1 MARWWTGWKKWP
13 MNNIANNATPMKLMR
28 TLVFAFTF
36 ANLQGFAQEA
46 EGTNAK
52 PEKTQMKI
60 KIGSSTF
67 TATLEENATA
77 TAFKAMLPMTVKMTE
92 LNENEKYFRLRSE
105 LPTKASNPGKIEK
118 GDLMIYGSNT
128 VVLFYKSF
136 STSYSYTRLG
146 RIDDPA
152 GLVAAVGSG
161 NVSITY
167 QLK

>member
-1 MARWWTGWKKWP
+1 
-13 MNNIANNATPMKLMR
+13 MKLMR
-28 TLVFAFTF
+28 TLVFIFAFV
-36 ANLQGFAQEA
+36 NLQGFAQAA
-46 EGTNAK
+46 EGTHAK

-77 TAFKAMLPMTVKMTE
+77 TAFKAMLPMTVKMTD
-92 LNENEKYFRLRSE
+92 LNGNEKYYRLRND
-105 LPTKASNPGKIEK
+105 LPTKASNPGKIET

-136 STSYSYTRLG
+136 PTSYSYTRLG

-152 GLVAAVGSG
+152 GLDAAVGSG

-167 QLK
+167 DLK